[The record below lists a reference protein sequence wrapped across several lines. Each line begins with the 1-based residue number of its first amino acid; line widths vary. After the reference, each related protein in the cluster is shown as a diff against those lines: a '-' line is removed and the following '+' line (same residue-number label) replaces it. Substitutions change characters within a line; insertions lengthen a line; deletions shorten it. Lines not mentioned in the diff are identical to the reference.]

1 MGWGAEKIPGTD
13 DLFLAQEND
22 YVIFG

>member
-1 MGWGAEKIPGTD
+1 MDWGAEKIPGTD